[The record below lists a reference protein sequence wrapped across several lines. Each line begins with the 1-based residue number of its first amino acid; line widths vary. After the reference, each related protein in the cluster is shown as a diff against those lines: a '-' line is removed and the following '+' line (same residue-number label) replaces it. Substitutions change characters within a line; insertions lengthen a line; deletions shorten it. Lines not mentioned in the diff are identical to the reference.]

1 MAELGYPYKRLNVP
15 KDWLLING
23 KLPAEVLAKLSCGGT
38 GWFDPDYCGGFV
50 FACNVMY
57 DDARKDGITL
67 KAVSEGYRSY
77 NRQLALFN
85 DRYQSTPSD
94 RKPEV
99 TRYFDGKKWWL
110 KPNKSPS
117 ATPGYSPH
125 GWGVA
130 QDFDVTQ
137 GDVFTWLRAN
147 APKYGLYLQ
156 GPPAYL
162 ATGPNPEYEPWH
174 WQLSEP
180 LTPTR
185 LIRRRWRK
193 LFG

>member
-1 MAELGYPYKRLNVP
+1 MAELGYPYKGLNVP
-15 KDWLLING
+15 TDWLPING
-23 KLPAEVLAKLSCGGT
+23 KLPSEVLGKLSCGGT
-38 GWFDPDYCGGFV
+38 GWFDPGYCGGFV
-50 FACNVMY
+50 FACNVMF

-130 QDFDVTQ
+130 QDFDVSQ

-185 LIRRRWRK
+185 LVRRRWRK

>member
-1 MAELGYPYKRLNVP
+1 MAELGYPYKGLNVP
-15 KDWLLING
+15 TDWLPING
-23 KLPAEVLAKLSCGGT
+23 KLPSEVLGKLSCGGT
-38 GWFDPDYCGGFV
+38 GWFDADYCGGFV
-50 FACNVMY
+50 FACNVMF

-130 QDFDVTQ
+130 QDFDVSQ

-185 LIRRRWRK
+185 LVRRRWRK

>member
-1 MAELGYPYKRLNVP
+1 MAELGYPYKGLNVP
-15 KDWLLING
+15 KDWLPING
-23 KLPAEVLAKLSCGGT
+23 KLPSEVLGNLSCGGT

-130 QDFDVTQ
+130 QDFDVSQ
-137 GDVFTWLRAN
+137 GDVFTWLRTN

-185 LIRRRWRK
+185 LVRRRWRK

>member
-1 MAELGYPYKRLNVP
+1 MAELGYPYKGLNVP
-15 KDWLLING
+15 KDWLPING
-23 KLPAEVLAKLSCGGT
+23 KLPSEVLGKLSCGGT
-38 GWFDPDYCGGFV
+38 GWFDPEYCGGFV

-57 DDARKDGITL
+57 DDARKNGITL

-85 DRYQSTPSD
+85 DRYQPTPSD

-99 TRYFDGKKWWL
+99 TRYFDDKKWWL

-130 QDFDVTQ
+130 QDFDVSQ
-137 GDVFTWLRAN
+137 GDVFTWLRTN

-185 LIRRRWRK
+185 LVRRRWRK

>member
-1 MAELGYPYKRLNVP
+1 MPALVAALAVL
-15 KDWLLING
+15 KDWLPING
-23 KLPAEVLAKLSCGGT
+23 KLPSEVLGKLSCGGT
-38 GWFDPDYCGGFV
+38 GWFDPEYCGGFV

-85 DRYQSTPSD
+85 DRYQPTPSD

-125 GWGVA
+125 GWGIA
-130 QDFDVTQ
+130 QDFDVSE
-137 GDVFTWLRAN
+137 GDVFTWLRTN

-185 LIRRRWRK
+185 LVRRRWRK